1 MKADRSALAA
11 IAAYTFLE
19 AVRNRLLWL
28 VVALVL
34 AALALAAFVG
44 SVAITE
50 TRQFQS
56 GFAGASLR
64 LGAVF
69 MLALFVITS
78 MLREFSDK
86 GFELVLSLPVRRAT
100 YLLGK
105 FAGFALLALL
115 MSVLCALPLLLLA
128 PAEQVL
134 LWGVSLACEL
144 LLVTALSLLC
154 LLTFSHVTLALSA
167 VAAFYVAARSIAA
180 VQLIAH
186 GTLAMQD
193 ATARTLT
200 RALVDGLAFM
210 LPELHRFTSS
220 EWLVYHAAGPVDL
233 LPVLGQTAVYLVLLV
248 SAALFDLYRK
258 NL

>member
-1 MKADRSALAA
+1 MKAERSALAA

-19 AVRNRLLWL
+19 AMRNRLLWL
-28 VVALVL
+28 VVVLVV
-34 AALALAAFVG
+34 ACFALAAFVG

-64 LGAVF
+64 IGAVF

-78 MLREFSDK
+78 MVREFADK

-105 FAGFALLALL
+105 LGGFALLALV
-115 MSVLCALPLLLLA
+115 MSILCALPLLLLA
-128 PAEQVL
+128 PASQVL
-134 LWGVSLACEL
+134 LWGVSLTCEL
-144 LLVTALSLLC
+144 WLVTALSLLC

-186 GTLAMQD
+186 GTLAVQD
-193 ATARTLT
+193 ETGRAAS
-200 RALVDGLAFM
+200 RALVDGLAYL

-220 EWLVYHAAGPVDL
+220 EWLIYHDAGVGDL
-233 LPVLGQTAVYLVLLV
+233 LPVLGQTAVYLLLLV
-248 SAALFDLYRK
+248 CAALFDLYRK